1 MRRIDE
7 RLQSLFAE
15 DLPTQVDPLFS
26 AGVME
31 AVARRKLVAEM
42 ASLSGVA
49 GLSGVVLWALWP
61 QLAPAL
67 ATLSQGLAPLGAALA
82 LGLGA
87 VMLLGGQ
94 IDTAFAGE
102 A

>member
-1 MRRIDE
+1 MSNLDARV
-7 RLQSLFAE
+7 QALFAE
-15 DLPTQVDPLFS
+15 DLPPQVDPAFS
-26 AGVME
+26 ARVME
-31 AVARRKLVAEM
+31 EVARRKLFAEV
-42 ASLSGVA
+42 ASLSGGA

-82 LGLGA
+82 LGVGA

-94 IDTAFAGE
+94 IETTFERE

>member
-1 MRRIDE
+1 MSNFDARV
-7 RLQSLFAE
+7 QAMFAE
-15 DLPTQVDPLFS
+15 DLPPQVDPVFS

-31 AVARRKLVAEM
+31 RVARRKFLAET
-42 ASLSGVA
+42 ASLSGVTVL
-49 GLSGVVLWALWP
+49 GGVVLWALWP

-82 LGLGA
+82 VGVGA

-94 IDTAFAGE
+94 IEPTFPRE
-102 A
+102 V